1 MSDTEDR
8 FDRERNRAIEDLQR
22 NTVLSFYVGMVLDE
36 TDGQAIEY
44 QLQTDSD
51 DPQTLNNVN
60 LVHLAMVLSVIAEDA
75 DATLE
80 EVAEAAVE
88 RARAENLPQQV

>member
-1 MSDTEDR
+1 MSDTENR

>member
-22 NTVLSFYVGMVLDE
+22 DTVLSFYIGMVLAE

-44 QLQTDSD
+44 QLQTDSN
-51 DPQTLNNVN
+51 DPEILNNVN

-75 DATLE
+75 DASLE
-80 EVAEAAVE
+80 EVAEAGVE
-88 RARAENLPQQV
+88 RAKAENLPQQV

>member
-8 FDRERNRAIEDLQR
+8 FDRERNRAIENLQR
-22 NTVLSFYVGMVLDE
+22 DTVLSFYVGMVLDE

-44 QLQTDSD
+44 QLQTDSN

-60 LVHLAMVLSVIAEDA
+60 MVHLALVLSVIAEDA
-75 DATLE
+75 NASLE
-80 EVAEAAVE
+80 EVADAAVE
-88 RARAENLPQQV
+88 RAKAENLPQQV

>member
-22 NTVLSFYVGMVLDE
+22 DTVLSFYVGMVLDE